1 MESKVTPLVEG
12 GLMAALTAILSL
24 ASIYLP
30 IAGLFIEFFCAVP
43 IVVLTARR
51 GWQTGAAA
59 LIVSTLIIFMF
70 TGPFHA
76 VRISLTYGLCG
87 LVLGYCL
94 LRGFGAV
101 KCFVPTLIFS
111 FIGQFVTLSL
121 MAIFLGVDIIGDNQQ
136 VIRESFDQS
145 FKVYESMGVDPATIG
160 YSKEMVDGVVQ
171 FLTLLTPI
179 IFFFVALINT
189 AASYLLSK
197 WIFKKLRMKFAAPM
211 PPFAQWRFPVSFL
224 YVAAFAILGLYWG
237 ETRQIAPLYVI
248 CVNAMFF
255 TMLIGLIEGLAVVSF
270 LVEKYKISKW
280 LYKIFCVFAILN
292 YMLFL
297 IVAVT
302 GMFDIVFDYRRRLTT
317 GGESEE

>member
-12 GLMAALTAILSL
+12 GLMAALTAVLSL

-30 IAGLFIEFFCAVP
+30 IAGILLEFFCAVP
-43 IVVLTARR
+43 IVVLTSRR
-51 GWQTGAAA
+51 GIKTGMAAV
-59 LIVSTLIIFMF
+59 IVSTLIIFMF

-76 VRISLTYGLCG
+76 VRIALTHGICG

-94 LRGFGAV
+94 LKGFGAV

-111 FIGQFVTLSL
+111 FIGQFVTLSI
-121 MAIFLGVDIIGDNQQ
+121 MAIFLGIDVAGDNQQ
-136 VIRESFDQS
+136 VIRDSFEQS
-145 FKVYESMGVDPATIG
+145 FKVYESMGIDTAQLG
-160 YSKEMVDGVVQ
+160 YSKETVESIVQ
-171 FLTLLTPI
+171 LITLLTPI
-179 IFFFVALINT
+179 IFFFVALIDT
-189 AASYLLSK
+189 AGSYLLSK
-197 WIFKKLRMKFAAPM
+197 WIFKKLRMKFASPM
-211 PPFAQWRFPVSFL
+211 PPFMQWRFPISFL

-237 ETRQIAPLYVI
+237 ETRHIAPLYFI

-255 TMLIGLIEGLAVVSF
+255 TMIIGLIEGLAVASF
-270 LVEKYKISKW
+270 FVEKYKISKW
-280 LYKIFCVFAILN
+280 LYKIFCVFTVLN

>member
-30 IAGLFIEFFCAVP
+30 IAGIFIEFFCAVP
-43 IVVLTARR
+43 IVVLTSRR
-51 GWQTGAAA
+51 GWQTGLAAV
-59 LIVSTLIIFMF
+59 IVSTLIIFMF

-76 VRISLTYGLCG
+76 IRISLAYGLCG

-101 KCFVPTLIFS
+101 KCFVPTLIFA

-121 MAIFLGVDIIGDNQQ
+121 MAIFMGIDVIGDNQQ

-145 FKVYESMGVDPATIG
+145 FKIYESMGVDPATIG
-160 YSKEMVDGVVQ
+160 YSKDMVEKIVQ
-171 FLTLLTPI
+171 MLTLLTPL

-189 AASYLLSK
+189 AAGYLLSK

-211 PPFAQWRFPVSFL
+211 PDFSQWRFSVSFL
-224 YVAAFAILGLYWG
+224 YVAAFAILGIYWS

-248 CVNAMFF
+248 CVNVIFF
-255 TMLIGLIEGLAVVSF
+255 SMILGLIEGLAVISF

-280 LYKIFCVFAILN
+280 LYKVFCVFAVMN

-302 GMFDIVFDYRRRLTT
+302 GMFDIVFDYRRRLTNG
-317 GGESEE
+317 GGE

>member
-12 GLMAALTAILSL
+12 GLMAALAAILSL
-24 ASIYLP
+24 VSVYLP
-30 IAGLFIEFFCAVP
+30 VAGILIEFFCAVP
-43 IVVLTARR
+43 IIVLTARR

-59 LIVSTLIIFMF
+59 VIVSTLIIFMF

-76 VRISLTYGLCG
+76 IRISLSYGLCG

-94 LRGFGAV
+94 LRGLSAV

-121 MAIFLGVDIIGDNQQ
+121 MAIFMEIDVIGENQQ

-160 YSKEMVDGVVQ
+160 YSQEMVEGVIQ

-189 AASYLLSK
+189 AASYLVSK
-197 WIFKKLRMKFAAPM
+197 WIFKKLRMKFAEPL
-211 PPFAQWRFPVSFL
+211 PDFAQWRFSNNFL

-255 TMLIGLIEGLAVVSF
+255 TMLIGLIEGLAVTAF
-270 LVEKYKISKW
+270 LVEKYNVSKW
-280 LYKIFCVFAILN
+280 LYKVFCVFAVLN

-302 GMFDIVFDYRRRLTT
+302 GMFDMVFDYRRRLTNS
-317 GGESEE
+317 GGE

>member
-12 GLMAALTAILSL
+12 GLMAALAAILSL
-24 ASIYLP
+24 ASVYLP
-30 IAGLFIEFFCAVP
+30 VAGILIEFFCAVP
-43 IVVLTARR
+43 IIVLTARR

-59 LIVSTLIIFMF
+59 VIVSTLIIFMF

-76 VRISLTYGLCG
+76 IRISLSYGLCG

-94 LRGFGAV
+94 LRGLSAV

-121 MAIFLGVDIIGDNQQ
+121 MAIFMEIDVIGENQQ

-160 YSKEMVDGVVQ
+160 YSQEMVEGVIQ

-189 AASYLLSK
+189 AASYLVSK
-197 WIFKKLRMKFAAPM
+197 WIFKKLRMKFAEPL
-211 PPFAQWRFPVSFL
+211 PDFAQWRFSNNFL

-255 TMLIGLIEGLAVVSF
+255 TMLIGLIEGLAVTAF
-270 LVEKYKISKW
+270 LVEKYNVSKW
-280 LYKIFCVFAILN
+280 LYKVFCVFAVLN

-302 GMFDIVFDYRRRLTT
+302 GMFDMVFDYRRRLTNS
-317 GGESEE
+317 GGE